1 MISISLVFYLYLTV
15 NSNDYENTKSILLS
29 LNKNHEYNFFN
40 CKIVI
45 FVYFQNIQ
53 RSLKI

>member
-1 MISISLVFYLYLTV
+1 MISISFVFYLYLTV

-45 FVYFQNIQ
+45 FVYF
-53 RSLKI
+53 